1 MCGCAN
7 TNIMK
12 NEEIIDRIKVLGRE
26 HLYAEPQDEEYSLT
40 PVDSVLSG
48 YFYDFDNWKDYD
60 DELPI
65 KITKTGLFAL
75 ALTIVDHDLVA
86 IDERGSV
93 LIENS
98 NVPEMAELL
107 QMIVPQDILMK
118 VADYIY

>member
-1 MCGCAN
+1 
-7 TNIMK
+7 MK
-12 NEEIIDRIKVLGRE
+12 NEEIIERIKVLGRE
-26 HLYAEPQDEEYSLT
+26 HLYAEHQDEGYSLT

-60 DELPI
+60 DDLPI

>member
-1 MCGCAN
+1 
-7 TNIMK
+7 MK
-12 NEEIIDRIKVLGRE
+12 NEEIIERIKVLGRE
-26 HLYAEPQDEEYSLT
+26 HLYAEPQDEGYSIT

-107 QMIVPQDILMK
+107 QMIAPQDILMK
-118 VADYIY
+118 VADNIY